1 MDTSPATVRRRPKNR
16 KEQILESARALIVE
30 LGYRNVSMAQIA
42 DRVGITAGA
51 LYRHFANKSVLLAAV
66 IEDGFADV
74 TPEFGPRVRL
84 AEALGESCEL
94 AATHRDVGALWW
106 REARNLPDDLQDT
119 MRHRLREI
127 NRRYAELIEIDR
139 PNLRDG
145 QAEELAWGV
154 QAVLASPSSHTSRIP
169 DAQFAALLTAA
180 CTALCA
186 VELDAPTPLPA
197 RPASRLEPVSMRESL
212 LGHAIVLFGERGYEA
227 TGLDDI
233 GTAAGVSGPNL
244 YSYFDSK
251 ADILQAAVERGTS
264 ALWLLLHAVL
274 RENEKPQPA
283 LADLVRGYVELA
295 LNRTVLTSLLQSEQA
310 TLPTVARARQREY
323 VAEWVAL
330 LRACRPNLDETP
342 TRVLVHT
349 ALSVVHTLARI
360 EHLPANASFPADVTA
375 IALAVLFAR

>member
-145 QAEELAWGV
+145 QAEELAWGCRRF
-154 QAVLASPSSHTSRIP
+154 SR
-169 DAQFAALLTAA
+169 
-180 CTALCA
+180 
-186 VELDAPTPLPA
+186 
-197 RPASRLEPVSMRESL
+197 
-212 LGHAIVLFGERGYEA
+212 
-227 TGLDDI
+227 
-233 GTAAGVSGPNL
+233 
-244 YSYFDSK
+244 
-251 ADILQAAVERGTS
+251 
-264 ALWLLLHAVL
+264 
-274 RENEKPQPA
+274 
-283 LADLVRGYVELA
+283 
-295 LNRTVLTSLLQSEQA
+295 
-310 TLPTVARARQREY
+310 ARARTRH
-323 VAEWVAL
+323 AS
-330 LRACRPNLDETP
+330 PTP
-342 TRVLVHT
+342 SSPH
-349 ALSVVHTLARI
+349 S
-360 EHLPANASFPADVTA
+360 
-375 IALAVLFAR
+375 

>member
-1 MDTSPATVRRRPKNR
+1 M
-16 KEQILESARALIVE
+16 
-30 LGYRNVSMAQIA
+30 
-42 DRVGITAGA
+42 
-51 LYRHFANKSVLLAAV
+51 
-66 IEDGFADV
+66 
-74 TPEFGPRVRL
+74 
-84 AEALGESCEL
+84 
-94 AATHRDVGALWW
+94 
-106 REARNLPDDLQDT
+106 
-119 MRHRLREI
+119 
-127 NRRYAELIEIDR
+127 
-139 PNLRDG
+139 
-145 QAEELAWGV
+145 GV